1 MAHEVLVITLVIMGV
16 ILLLGY
22 ILGPSHEVRRVKRVE
37 AQAMLIPTAI
47 LLFVI
52 AAILFSGVLDAA
64 S

>member
-1 MAHEVLVITLVIMGV
+1 MAHEVLAATLLIMGV

-22 ILGPSHEVRRVKRVE
+22 ILGPSHEIRQVKRTE
-37 AQAMLIPTAI
+37 AKVMLIPTAI

-52 AAILFSGVLDAA
+52 AAIVFSGVLDVG